1 MIRVF
6 ISYSH
11 ADEELRQVLDKH
23 LMSLRH
29 QGLIEVWHDRRIGAG
44 EEWAGQID
52 ENIKNAHIILLL
64 VSADFI
70 ASRYCYEV
78 ELANAMDRH
87 QRRDAIVI
95 PVILRPCDWHDLAF
109 GKLQAAT
116 REGRPVVKFPTLDD
130 GFLEVVNALKAAAK
144 KLGSVSG
151 EAAPGVS
158 GSGLSAAI
166 EAVATNGAYPPAPR
180 SGNLSVKK
188 EFSDHDKDSFRI
200 DSFEYIAGYFENSL
214 REMES
219 RNRQLKTRFRRRDAN
234 GFEASI
240 YENGKQKANC
250 GIWIGGNQF
259 VGEIA
264 FSHGGL
270 GSGNSFNE
278 SLSVVDDGKTLGL
291 KPLGLSMYGARDS
304 GALTMEG
311 AAEFYWSTFIR
322 PLQT

>member
-52 ENIKNAHIILLL
+52 ENIRNAHIILILI
-64 VSADFI
+64 SADFI
-70 ASRYCYEV
+70 ASRYCYEI
-78 ELANAMDRH
+78 ELAHAMERH
-87 QRRDAIVI
+87 GRGEAVVI

-109 GKLQAAT
+109 GKMQAAT
-116 REGRPVVKFPTLDD
+116 RDGRPVVKFPTLDD
-130 GFLEVVNALKAAAK
+130 GFLEVVNSLKLAARKFASAPNLQAK
-144 KLGSVSG
+144 GLADRKFL
-151 EAAPGVS
+151 EAMEDISPG
-158 GSGLSAAI
+158 
-166 EAVATNGAYPPAPR
+166 AVTHAPR
-180 SGNLSVKK
+180 SGNLGVKK
-188 EFSDHDKDSFRI
+188 KFSDHDKDSFRI
-200 DSFEYIAGYFENSL
+200 DSFEYIAAYFENSL
-214 REMES
+214 RELEG
-219 RNRQLKTRFRRRDAN
+219 RNPHLKSRFRRRDAN
-234 GFEASI
+234 SFEAHI
-240 YENGKQKANC
+240 YENGTQKAAC

-264 FSHGGL
+264 YSSGGL

-278 SLSVVDDGKTLGL
+278 SLSVVDDGNALGL
-291 KPLGLSMYGARDS
+291 KPLGLAIYGARDS
-304 GALTMEG
+304 RPLTMEG

-322 PLQT
+322 PLQN